1 MYWIVQCDPGEEPA
15 DFGPDDADG
24 RYVLHRHRDSGGP
37 HLDLRLEQDGHLGG
51 WRIDSTR
58 LEGESW
64 ATEKA
69 PHPIVWLQRDGDAVR
84 EVSGWYRLATHGGD
98 ERVILLRGKS
108 GARVIHVTRAPALP
122 PAALH
127 SVLEALR
134 EHGGAPQD
142 AGRLVADGLIARRR
156 AVERLC
162 GLARELDGGAFDEGV
177 CRKSLQSL
185 SLDEIHTQ
193 LRAYELRF
201 DRKYPPAAVSRPEP
215 LPERVCDLRRGEAM
229 AIVRGSG
236 IRGRGSGSKDW
247 GLGGNGEC
255 DVRA

>member
-1 MYWIVQCDPGEEPA
+1 MYWKVQCDPGEEA
-15 DFGPDDADG
+15 AGFGPDDADG
-24 RYVLHRHRDSGGP
+24 RYVLHRHRDSGGA
-37 HLDLRLEQDGHLGG
+37 HLDLRLEQEGYLAG
-51 WRIDSTR
+51 WRINATG
-58 LEGESW
+58 LEGETW

-69 PHPIVWLQRDGDAVR
+69 PHPVVWLERDGDAVR
-84 EVSGWYRLATHGGD
+84 EDAGWYRHEMHGEGQH
-98 ERVILLRGKS
+98 VITLRGKA
-108 GARVIHVTRAPALP
+108 GARVVHVTRAPALP
-122 PAALH
+122 PAAVH
-127 SVLEALR
+127 SILESLR
-134 EHGGAPQD
+134 EHGGVPQD

-215 LPERVCDLRRGEAM
+215 LPETTRDRRAGDAM

-236 IRGRGSGSKDW
+236 MGGRGTGI
-247 GLGGNGEC
+247 GN
-255 DVRA
+255 R